1 MTNGVI
7 GMRARARPIFWSP
20 AAMVVVGLA
29 TRLVVM
35 RFAYPSLLDPAR
47 DHYAFGY
54 EFGRIA
60 RSIATG
66 QGFSSPYPEPTGPSA
81 LVGPV
86 YAYLLAGVF
95 KLFGVY
101 TTASALMILT
111 LNNVF
116 SSLIC
121 LPVFSIARRVFGT
134 TVAVWAGWAW
144 ALYPYS
150 IAGSNVWVWET
161 ILTSLLLTWILQYTL
176 FLEHSSSYLAWTGYG
191 LLWSLAALT
200 SAATLSTLPFLGIWI
215 LVRQRRNGTRC
226 AGPVMAASL
235 FFLVA
240 VAPWIWRCSRTYG
253 RFVAF
258 RGNAGLEVM
267 VGNSDDTSNPSNWK
281 MLPGEN
287 AAELMKL
294 QRVGEPAYMAEK
306 ERDAKDVIVNH
317 TLRFAGQTLRRV
329 LYTWT
334 DFWNFPPRWSLDAS
348 GVPDVLTYSMISFLA
363 FAGLGWSIRNRRDDS
378 APLMILLVFFPL
390 VYYLTH
396 QDVRFRHPIDPVVV
410 IFAVYGVSSLRRQAA
425 EMPCDTHN
433 LYHRGGITD
442 RLTGDS
448 N

>member
-1 MTNGVI
+1 MTDAVTGL
-7 GMRARARPIFWSP
+7 RAKARAIFWSP
-20 AAMVVVGLA
+20 TAMVVVGLA

-66 QGFSSPYPEPTGPSA
+66 QGFSSPYPEPTGPTA
-81 LVGPV
+81 LVGPA

-116 SSLIC
+116 SSLTC
-121 LPVFSIARRVFGT
+121 LPVFSIARRVYGP
-134 TVAVWAGWAW
+134 TVAAWAGWAW

-161 ILTSLLLTWILQYTL
+161 ILTTLLLTLILLYTL
-176 FLEHSSSYLAWTGYG
+176 FLERSLSYLAWTGYA

-200 SAATLSTLPFLGIWI
+200 SAATLSTLPFLGMWI
-215 LVRQRRNGTRC
+215 LARQRRNGINR
-226 AGPVMAASL
+226 AGPVVAASL
-235 FFLVA
+235 VFLVA

-267 VGNSDDTSNPSNWK
+267 VGNSDDTSNPSNWN

-287 AAELMKL
+287 QTELEKL
-294 QRVGEPAYMAEK
+294 RSVGEPAYMAGKQREAK
-306 ERDAKDVIVNH
+306 EVIANH
-317 TLRFAGQTLRRV
+317 TLRFAGQTLRRI
-329 LYTWT
+329 LFNWT
-334 DFWNFPPRWSLDAS
+334 DLWNFPPRWSLDGS
-348 GVPDVLTYSMISFLA
+348 GVPDVLTYSFMSFLA
-363 FAGLGWSIRNRRDDS
+363 FAGLGWAIRNRLDYTT
-378 APLMILLVFFPL
+378 PLLILVVFFPL

-396 QDVRFRHPIDPVVV
+396 EDVRFRHPMDPVVV
-410 IFAVYGVSSLRRQAA
+410 IFAVCGVFSLRGQKA
-425 EMPCDTHN
+425 EMSCDRHN
-433 LYHRGGITD
+433 L
-442 RLTGDS
+442 
-448 N
+448 